1 MMQGLSLVDADR
13 LAAYADHAD
22 AAQLISNLVGQL
34 VTACPGTVTTGF
46 RSGSGLQIRGWD
58 GTSDSAAG
66 DSFVPKG
73 ITQWEVSKQSGP
85 EGKAEKDY
93 AARLQLADKSTSYV
107 AVTLRRWGGK
117 DDWAQRK
124 NATGRWKSV
133 RALDADDLLLWLQ
146 KHPEIHR
153 WVTERILGLVT
164 AAPLTEGPRQIP
176 PRLQD
181 FVGREIIIS
190 DAIRWVE
197 SSDPG
202 GSRTIVISGLGGMG
216 KTTLAAELAARIGS
230 KFPRGHVFLNLGD
243 GMLTDPLAVTAAVRT
258 AFAGTRIT
266 TEPGLVQ
273 DEQHRGLDLEGILL
287 VLDNVED
294 EHLLESVL
302 PLNAG
307 SLAIV
312 TSRREIFAQDDAYAI
327 HLNSFEPDE
336 SIEFLLRVSGSSE
349 TDSAAK
355 VAALCG
361 NMPLALRIAA
371 RMARRSGPSGLQTV
385 ANQLTSPEQRLDE
398 LRYGA
403 KQVNA
408 VFALAFDSLTRT
420 TQRLMASLVQV
431 PGKKFDADLAAAAAR
446 VKTHHAAASLRELSD
461 RYLIENA
468 GALGLFRF
476 HPLIELFV
484 KGVSSSTTTNEERVR
499 QTTTCCS
506 LFLNRTIEN
515 LLKFQPPEGEH
526 ATTEHI
532 RNTIEA
538 LDRNWDGFTAAVI
551 DYPQLNPPHQVAI
564 LGALLGPYCRL
575 RLQAPRLRDVLI
587 VSCTAASEARKSQPR
602 PTTET
607 LRSYALARGASQLLL
622 ADLALDNKNT
632 IEATGHIENALNL
645 ARQISSREL
654 VSAANTTL
662 GHVSKSK
669 YEHKEA
675 LRHYRE
681 ARRIALEA
689 GNVPM
694 AQANQYNIGNILRE
708 LGQLPEA
715 LSYLESDLAHC
726 KDSGD
731 KWGEAVTRNVLGI
744 VLCEDEDFE
753 GAVQQHLKSRAIY
766 TELGDKRHASEVD
779 YDLGVALVRAGRSS
793 EALPYLV
800 DDLAYCESQGD
811 LAGAAITELLLV
823 TATADDGSSHDD
835 VAERS
840 RQCLARIRACGTL
853 EQIAAAQLE
862 VAQILAYTGH
872 RPEAMEH
879 FDAAIDFNVR
889 VGRSYRAER
898 IKSVVDEIGQ

>member
-1 MMQGLSLVDADR
+1 MQGFSLVDADR
-13 LAAYADHAD
+13 LASYADHAD

-34 VTACPGTVTTGF
+34 VNACPGTVTTGF
-46 RSGSGLQIRGWD
+46 RSGSGLQIQGWD
-58 GTSDSAAG
+58 GTSNSSAG
-66 DSFVPKG
+66 NSFVPQG
-73 ITQWEVSKQSGP
+73 ITQWEVSKQSRP
-85 EGKAEKDY
+85 ADKAEKDY
-93 AARLQLADKSTSYV
+93 AARLHHADKSTSYV

-124 NATGRWKSV
+124 NANGCWKSV
-133 RALDADDLLLWLQ
+133 RVLDADDLVLWLQ

-164 AAPLTEGPRQIP
+164 AAPLTEVPRQIP

-181 FVGREIIIS
+181 FVGRDNIIS
-190 DAIRWVE
+190 EAISWVD
-197 SSDPG
+197 SSDPHR
-202 GSRTIVISGLGGMG
+202 SRTIVISGLGGMG
-216 KTTLAAELAARIGS
+216 KTTLATELAARFGS
-230 KFPRGHVFLNLGD
+230 RFPRGHVFLNLGD
-243 GMLTDPLAVTAAVRT
+243 GTFTDALAVAAAVRT
-258 AFAGTRIT
+258 AFAGTRPT
-266 TEPGLVQ
+266 TEPGLAQ
-273 DEQHRGLDLEGILL
+273 EEQQWGLDLKGILL

-302 PLNAG
+302 PLKAD
-307 SLAIV
+307 SLTIV

-336 SIEFLLRVSGSSE
+336 SMEFLLRVSGSSD
-349 TDSAAK
+349 TDSAAG

-371 RMARRSGPSGLQTV
+371 RMARRSGPSGLRTV
-385 ANQLTSPEQRLDE
+385 VDQLTSPERRLNE
-398 LRYGA
+398 LRYGR

-408 VFALAFDSLTRT
+408 VFNLAFDSLTRT

-431 PGKKFDADLAAAAAR
+431 PGKKFDADLAAAAAK
-446 VKTHHAAASLRELSD
+446 VKNHHAAASLRELSD
-461 RYLIENA
+461 RYLIENS
-468 GALGLFRF
+468 GVPGLFRF
-476 HPLIELFV
+476 HPLIELFAQ
-484 KGVSSSTTTNEERVR
+484 GVGSSSITDEERVQ
-499 QTTTCCS
+499 QTMRCCS
-506 LFLNRTIEN
+506 LLLDTAIEN
-515 LLKFQPPEGEH
+515 LLQLQPPQGEH
-526 ATTEHI
+526 PTTGHT
-532 RNTIEA
+532 RSTIDA
-538 LDRNWDGFTAAVI
+538 LDRIWDGFTAAVV
-551 DYPQLNPPHQVAI
+551 DYPQLNPPHQVAM
-564 LGALLGPYCRL
+564 LGLLLGPYCRL
-575 RLQAPRLRDVLI
+575 RMQAPRLRDVL
-587 VSCTAASEARKSQPR
+587 VASYTAADEARRAQLR
-602 PTTET
+602 PNADELMSYT
-607 LRSYALARGASQLLL
+607 LATGASQLLL

-645 ARQISSREL
+645 ALRISSREL
-654 VSAANTTL
+654 LSVANTTL

-694 AQANQYNIGNILRE
+694 VQANQYNIGNILRE
-708 LGQLPEA
+708 LGELPEA

-753 GAVQQHLKSRAIY
+753 RAVEQHLESRAIY

-793 EALPYLV
+793 EAVPYLV

-823 TATADDGSSHDD
+823 AATADDGSSHDD

-840 RQCLARIRACGTL
+840 RQCLARIQACGTL

-898 IKSVVDEIGQ
+898 IRSVVDEIGQ